1 MTKVIKSLSFIL
13 AVIIMLQSGFSA
25 MAAAKEKSKYTNLTY
40 THQSRF
46 DGYDISY
53 GIDVSQHNGNINF
66 NKVAADGIDYVF
78 VRVGYTGYT
87 KSKFSLN
94 YDTKYKTYIKNALAA
109 GLDVGVYWY
118 SQALNTTEAVKEAT
132 KLLKAISAY
141 DITMPVVF
149 DYEFAGTKSGR
160 LDSAKLSKAKMT
172 ANALAF
178 LDTVASAGYEPC
190 IYASE
195 NFFKEHLNA
204 DEISSLYTV
213 WLANYSTKTSYSGDY
228 EYWQHTSKGRVSGIS
243 GNVDINFRYVD
254 DVYELADQVYAGQ
267 PVCPEPEVIFNGNIA
282 VKDVDYTLSY
292 ADNDRFG
299 YGTVT
304 ATGIGAYAGY
314 TQKFRFKIVPGK
326 ADGLTFVSSTNTS
339 LTYTWNK
346 PAGATKFRVYVTNDT
361 TGNVFTK
368 TVNTNKATLSN
379 LTHGNEYTI
388 KVAAGGK
395 NTDGDVVWGVYSDA
409 VQNAAGSGGVTGLRV
424 RSRNTSAVRIT
435 WNKVTGSEMYVV
447 YIYNKN
453 SGKYEEIARVLPNKT
468 NYKISGL
475 NAGETYKFRV
485 SAIKN
490 GVEGK
495 KSTWLKAAVKP
506 EKVKTKS
513 AKSTSKRKITVKW
526 SHTECTGYQVQWST
540 KKSFSSNYK
549 TVNVNSDN
557 KLSKTI
563 KTARSRTKYYVRVRP
578 YTKAN
583 GQKIYGAWSTVKA
596 VYVK

>member
-292 ADNDRFG
+292 TDNDRFG